1 MMNIR
6 KVKEQRKQVIDDKL
20 KRINLKSKRKKT
32 LIKKAIEISQMCQVD
47 ILLVMQDRE
56 MNKVIEYNSGTKQD
70 GLFTMDSALQAFN
83 DVTEKTKKYQHICDE
98 IYDRYVN
105 GKNRSEID
113 GDVESQELLKI
124 HPQLK
129 VPKIEKMTMPIV

>member
-1 MMNIR
+1 MNNR

-56 MNKVIEYNSGTKQD
+56 MNKVIEYNSGTKND
-70 GLFTMDSALQAFN
+70 GLFTMNSALQAFN
-83 DVTEKTKKYQHICDE
+83 DVKEKTKKYQHICDE

-105 GKNRSEID
+105 GKHRYELEGN
-113 GDVESQELLKI
+113 VESQELLN
-124 HPQLK
+124 
-129 VPKIEKMTMPIV
+129 T